1 MQIQFLKNRI
11 AAVALVGIGVFA
23 TTAGPAAAGLVF
35 TQEIRGEGEAAEF
48 QNMKMRTSIDTGGA
62 KMEILSSGN
71 PLLGEGSYILIQP
84 DADAMILVNPKEKSY
99 ASLDL
104 GQLMGAMGQMLGG
117 DEAAAE
123 SAKKYPDPVVEKLLE
138 EDGGML
144 LGRSTKHFRWRTQY
158 TMGMTLPMG
167 MSMEIATDQTEDVW
181 VADIAIDPKILR
193 SFEQMGSRA
202 SLPENFQKIIE
213 AAKKT
218 QVGFPLKRVTVAKSQ
233 SKATGS
239 GMMAKMMQKSAD
251 KQNAAGPQTTT
262 FTVTE
267 LSEEK
272 VPASAF
278 AIPPGYTE
286 TELMAPGMMMPNMN
300 PPD

>member
-1 MQIQFLKNRI
+1 MKIPCPQNRL
-11 AAVALVGIGVFA
+11 AAFALAGLGILA
-23 TTAGPAAAGLVF
+23 TTTGPATAGLVF
-35 TQEIRGEGEAAEF
+35 TQEVRGEGEAAEF
-48 QNMKMRTSIDTGGA
+48 QNMKIRTSVDTGGA

-71 PLLGEGSYILIQP
+71 PILGEGSYILIQP

-99 ASLDL
+99 ASLDM
-104 GQLMGAMGQMLGG
+104 GQLMGAMGQMLG
-117 DEAAAE
+117 DRE
-123 SAKKYPDPVVEKLLE
+123 SQGPAKTYPDPIVEKLLE
-138 EDGGML
+138 EDGGTM
-144 LGRSTKHFRWRTQY
+144 LGRPTKHFRWRTQY
-158 TMGMTLPMG
+158 TMGMALPMG

-193 SFEQMGSRA
+193 SFEQMGSSA
-202 SLPENFQKIIE
+202 ALPDNFQKIIE

-218 QVGFPLKRVTVAKSQ
+218 QVGFPLKRVMVAKSQ

-262 FTVTE
+262 FIVTE